1 MPLNLCRPCSA
12 RGPLTCMLLLQAVA
26 TSAGLVAPNSCSQIP
41 TAQHRLGNLNGC
53 GPPISVRGN
62 THRLAP
68 TCPQARMHDSMVAS
82 CVTSACLFA
91 QASCGYA
98 TIRWRNPPCAL
109 QKIRRRRCA
118 SRWAGGDP
126 VCQCRCAA
134 TDPMPNTPPAKT
146 PNSSMPRGGFKSS
159 RGSPT
164 STGGGG
170 GGGAGGIVGVVPAG
184 TRQRRPVP
192 CIQSADNLSPVPC
205 DERRPVFPPGFC
217 LAQCFHAPEQDNE
230 DVAARV
236 QSLQRAI
243 SLLSD
248 TSKKLVLIATSMSQ
262 TLSQPHLDWQ
272 GPNPDQVL
280 TIAFYESSANAEVLT
295 HLVPAS
301 PSQGYIEITNTF
313 HEASDLVQF
322 STHDIINGGVDTSGI
337 RPSTLAV
344 YPLHA
349 KFGQDWMQHLQV
361 HSHTPSHAK
370 IDASRASIHAS
381 HARIEASHAKID
393 ASHASP
399 CHGPC

>member
-1 MPLNLCRPCSA
+1 MCYFPPACLRKHLVVMPPSDGVILHVHCRRYTDADAPQ
-12 RGPLTCMLLLQAVA
+12 G
-26 TSAGLVAPNSCSQIP
+26 GLVVTQS
-41 TAQHRLGNLNGC
+41 
-53 GPPISVRGN
+53 
-62 THRLAP
+62 
-68 TCPQARMHDSMVAS
+68 AS
-82 CVTSACLFA
+82 ADVKQRILCH
-91 QASCGYA
+91 
-98 TIRWRNPPCAL
+98 TIRQLRNPIHQCHVGVSRAQEAHLKAL
-109 QKIRRRRCA
+109 
-118 SRWAGGDP
+118 GG
-126 VCQCRCAA
+126 
-134 TDPMPNTPPAKT
+134 
-146 PNSSMPRGGFKSS
+146 RGGL
-159 RGSPT
+159 
-164 STGGGG
+164 
-170 GGGAGGIVGVVPAG
+170 IGVVPAG
-184 TRQRRPVP
+184 TRQRRPVS
-192 CIQSADNLSPVPC
+192 CIPSADTLAPVPC
-205 DERRPVFPPGFC
+205 DERGQEHLFPPGFC
-217 LAQCFHAPEQDNE
+217 LARCFQAPEQDIEN
-230 DVAARV
+230 APARV
-236 QSLQRAI
+236 QSPERVI
-243 SLLSD
+243 GLLSD
-248 TSKKLVLIATSMSQ
+248 PSKQLVLIATSMSQ

-313 HEASDLVQF
+313 HGASDLVQF

-370 IDASRASIHAS
+370 IDASHASIHAS